1 MFSLVDCAS
10 CAICKK
16 LLPNPVM
23 KIYKYTVTKSFIDL
37 ALTLRSSIHLE
48 LVFVYGVSYVAKL
61 ILSPV
66 DTG

>member
-1 MFSLVDCAS
+1 M
-10 CAICKK
+10 
-16 LLPNPVM
+16 LPNPVM